1 MSTVKRSE
9 TLSVHV
15 ARRPDAGL
23 AASVRDHV
31 VTLDELPKYGG
42 HDLGANPVEH
52 MLAGLAAVS
61 LVIVEMLPGGQAPEV
76 LGLAVEAELNVERVL
91 GDDDGQPFN
100 RVELEWKV
108 AGPHEAAE
116 LEALL
121 PELAKRRPGQAL
133 IDASAIRVERVV
145 WD

>member
-1 MSTVKRSE
+1 MSTVRRSE

-15 ARRPDAGL
+15 SRVPEAGL
-23 AASVRDHV
+23 AATVRDHV

-52 MLAGLAAVS
+52 MLAGLAAAS
-61 LVIVEMLPGGQAPEV
+61 LVVVDMVPNGDAPEV
-76 LGLAVEAELNVERVL
+76 LGLTVEAELNVERVL
-91 GDDDGQPFN
+91 GDDDGQPFH
-100 RVELEWKV
+100 RVDLEWRV
-108 AGPHEAAE
+108 AGPREAAA

-121 PELAKRRPGQAL
+121 PELARRRPGQAL
-133 IDASAIRVERVV
+133 IDAAASSVERVI